1 MRLGRRLL
9 RWSGGEP
16 AVKIETA
23 ALGLILLT
31 PILREYLPLFAAAG
45 AGLAAT
51 QRLPVRFSQLKG
63 YAMAAVKPFAGPER
77 RKTGRR
83 DEDQA
88 PLARIKALEETAQAQ
103 GKSLTKALKKIDR
116 HIVGCESSAIKNE
129 ADNAKIIKMQGEQTD
144 VLTAQTKQLDLIQD
158 TQSQLQELLP
168 WLRKQYTSSKGW
180 SDFWHAAS
188 KFVWGMVQKNWE
200 AVSGKIL
207 LILVIAVLGVK
218 TGHEI
223 GWDSILKW
231 VFG

>member
-1 MRLGRRLL
+1 M
-9 RWSGGEP
+9 S
-16 AVKIETA
+16 
-23 ALGLILLT
+23 
-31 PILREYLPLFAAAG
+31 
-45 AGLAAT
+45 
-51 QRLPVRFSQLKG
+51 
-63 YAMAAVKPFAGPER
+63 AVKPFADPEKRKGPR
-77 RKTGRR
+77 RNENV
-83 DEDQA
+83 DSE
-88 PLARIKALEETAQAQ
+88 ARLSALEEKTVAQ

-116 HIVGCESSAIKNE
+116 HIVGCESSAVKNE

-144 VLTAQTKQLDLIQD
+144 VLTAQTKQLDSIQES
-158 TQSQLQELLP
+158 QGQLQELLP
-168 WLRKQYTSSKGW
+168 WLRRQYTSSKGW

>member
-1 MRLGRRLL
+1 M
-9 RWSGGEP
+9 
-16 AVKIETA
+16 A
-23 ALGLILLT
+23 APLIVAGAL
-31 PILREYLPLFAAAG
+31 AAAAVVPVLG
-45 AGLAAT
+45 FESASGFAFAGLALAWT
-51 QRLPVRFSQLKG
+51 QRLPVRFSQLKE
-63 YAMAAVKPFAGPER
+63 YAMSAVKPFAGPER
-77 RKTGRR
+77 RKAARR
-83 DEDQA
+83 NENIDSE
-88 PLARIKALEETAQAQ
+88 ARLSALEEKTVAQ
-103 GKSLTKALKKIDR
+103 GKTLNKALRKIDR
-116 HIVGCESSAIKNE
+116 HIVGCESSAVKNE

-168 WLRKQYTSSKGW
+168 WLRKQYISSKGW